1 MNNMKKYMTV
11 AVLSMFSASAFAI
24 NCPKGTT
31 PDQKGTKCVASKAAP
46 AQNGTKAPAKD
57 SKATPAPKKAT
68 P

>member
-31 PDQKGTKCVASKAAP
+31 PDQKGAKCVA
-46 AQNGTKAPAKD
+46 NKAPAKD
-57 SKATPAPKKAT
+57 NKATTAPKKAT